1 MKPWNLHI
9 LALFLCIL
17 HPCTHA
23 YPQKH
28 SSYKGW
34 DYLAEKL
41 INDGIPAEEVRR
53 IFSSKEMPTR
63 PFVPFGIKPAEP
75 HDIYS
80 AFLDKKRLAEAK
92 KFLTTHDKTFTAAE
106 KKFGVDRHVIN
117 AILFVETQHGR
128 FTGNNRI
135 LVRLARG
142 ASVGEKSNVLKNFER
157 LIKEGEKTTLKEV
170 ADRSK
175 QVEKIFYPEI
185 KSLLTLG
192 RQLKINIFNVYGSR
206 AGAFG
211 LPQFLPSSYLKFA
224 IDGNQDGK
232 TSLFQVPDAIFS
244 VANYLAHNG
253 WRNSSTKAEKLDVI
267 WTYNKSTPY
276 CETILKVA
284 ESTQKEALQS

>member
-1 MKPWNLHI
+1 MKPSNITLI
-9 LALFLCIL
+9 ALFLCIL

-28 SSYKGW
+28 SPYKGW

-41 INDGIPAEEVRR
+41 IKDGIPPQEVLR
-53 IFSSKEMPTR
+53 IFSSEHMPAR

-75 HDIYS
+75 KDIYS
-80 AFLDKKRLAEAK
+80 AFLEKKRLVEAR
-92 KFLTTHDKTFTAAE
+92 KFLTAHEKTFAAAE
-106 KKFGVDRHVIN
+106 RKFGVNRHVIN
-117 AILFVETQHGR
+117 AILFVETQHGK

-142 ASVGEKSNVLKNFER
+142 ASVGEKSNILKNYER
-157 LIKEGEKTTLKEV
+157 LVKEGEKTSLKEV
-170 ADRSK
+170 TERSK

-192 RQLKINIFNVYGSR
+192 KKLNINIFNVYGSR

-224 IDGNQDGK
+224 VDGNQDGRI
-232 TSLFQVPDAIFS
+232 SLFQIPDAIFS
-244 VANYLAHNG
+244 VGNYLAHNG
-253 WRNSSTKAEKLDVI
+253 WRNSSTRAEKFDVI

-276 CETILKVA
+276 CETILEIA
-284 ESTQKEALQS
+284 EFTQSGATHS